1 MAINKDNM
9 EQDSPQFSRELQHE
23 WDDMVMRLEMQRTQ
37 IVTQK

>member
-23 WDDMVMRLEMQRTQ
+23 WDDMVMRLEMQRRI
-37 IVTQK
+37 IVTQE